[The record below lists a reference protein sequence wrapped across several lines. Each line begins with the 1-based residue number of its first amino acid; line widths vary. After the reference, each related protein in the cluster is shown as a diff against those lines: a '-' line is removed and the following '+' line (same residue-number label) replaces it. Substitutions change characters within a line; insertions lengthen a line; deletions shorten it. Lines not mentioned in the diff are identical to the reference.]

1 MQHAQITQA
10 RRRAAEHNGR
20 LAERDVAAFFQARG
34 FTILAERLRTGV
46 GEIDLVVADDTQLI
60 FIEVKARRT
69 MFDALHAISPRQQ
82 ARLLGAASV
91 ALATTPGWAREKT
104 SFDVALVTASGITH
118 LSDAIRYN

>member
-60 FIEVKARRT
+60 FIEVKA
-69 MFDALHAISPRQQ
+69 FDALHAVSPRQQ